1 MRKNLHFVLVLG
13 GVMILSFIS
22 ACSQEQTPIRR
33 SGDGGA
39 ARPSAINMDRLAA
52 QAKDQGKSVYME
64 FTAPWCHYCKK
75 FQNEVLSTAQSQQA
89 LKKVIFVRANFDRE
103 KPLARQFGVK
113 AIPTGL
119 LLKPRNG
126 QLQAVDRHVGGL
138 SQSEFVRFLSR

>member
-1 MRKNLHFVLVLG
+1 MKRNARCVLVLVG
-13 GVMILSFIS
+13 AMVLSFCS
-22 ACSQEQTPIRR
+22 ACSQQEAPAMRN
-33 SGDGGA
+33 GA
-39 ARPSAINMDRLAA
+39 TATGSAINLDRLAA

-75 FQNEVLSTAQSQQA
+75 FQSEVLSTSQSQQA
-89 LKKVIFVRANFDRE
+89 LRKVIFVRPNFDRE

-126 QLQAVDRHVGGL
+126 RLQVVDRHVGGL
-138 SQSEFVRFLSR
+138 SQSAFQKFLSQ